1 MINKLL
7 KKYDETMK
15 DMKINGSKNLEAN
28 KVELNEIT
36 ELCFASIGMKETAR
50 IYQNYVKN
58 YK

>member
-1 MINKLL
+1 MINELL

-15 DMKINGSKNLEAN
+15 DMKVNGVKNLAN
-28 KVELNEIT
+28 NKIELNKILEKCFIT
-36 ELCFASIGMKETAR
+36 LGAKETTK